1 MSDLFVEKFSA
12 HYATPIEIIEIQV
25 ADAPLSTLISL
36 SHMSLYIAVE
46 GVIGAGKTTL
56 ATLAH
61 WDHNAELILEVFEEN
76 PFLAPFYSD
85 PDRYAFPVQVNFLL
99 SRYHQQNRVREL
111 LGKKPIVSDYLFAK
125 DRLFA
130 QLNLKGAEW
139 DTYERLHDTLS
150 PHIPAPDVV
159 VYLRATVDTLMHR
172 ISKRGREYEQAM
184 PRTYIARLAEV
195 YDHYF
200 ATYSATPLLVLD
212 TDDLN
217 FVSNTHDQNHARA
230 LIRDALTT
238 ARATVAQNHIAPR

>member
-1 MSDLFVEKFSA
+1 MS
-12 HYATPIEIIEIQV
+12 
-25 ADAPLSTLISL
+25 
-36 SHMSLYIAVE
+36 MYIAVE
-46 GVIGAGKTTL
+46 GVIGVGKTTL

-61 WDHNAELILEVFEEN
+61 WDYHAELILEVFEEN

-139 DTYERLHDTLS
+139 DTYERLHDTLA
-150 PHIPAPDVV
+150 PHVPAPDVV
-159 VYLRATVDTLMHR
+159 VFLRATVDTLMNR

-184 PRTYIARLAEV
+184 PRPYIARLAEV

-200 ATYSATPLLVLD
+200 ATYSATPLLVVD

-217 FVSNTHDQNHARA
+217 FAHSTNDQHHARA

-238 ARATVAQNHIAPR
+238 ARATVAQNHLASR